1 MFTYVVCVVGPKR
14 NVGKTTVV
22 EGLVKKLTEKGLRV
36 GTVKHIHGSF
46 DTPHKDTWKHIKAG
60 ATATGVITDSELLTI
75 WNSSEL
81 PIIPETV
88 LDKLPKNLDYVIV
101 EGFRHSEYP
110 KIIVADVAEDL
121 ESINL
126 SNTVA
131 ISGRIVE
138 KPEELKKLDLDAPVV
153 KINESEKLVKLLES
167 RAQTIFVNQLP
178 GIDCKSCGY
187 DTCADLAKAVRAG
200 EADVRQCITM
210 FTKVDLAIDGKTI
223 VMKGF
228 VQDLF
233 KAVVMGVVKEL
244 KEVPEKS
251 REISL
256 QIRLD

>member
-1 MFTYVVCVVGPKR
+1 
-14 NVGKTTVV
+14 
-22 EGLVKKLTEKGLRV
+22 LVT
-36 GTVKHIHGSF
+36 F
-46 DTPHKDTWKHIKAG
+46 
-60 ATATGVITDSELLTI
+60 
-75 WNSSEL
+75 
-81 PIIPETV
+81 
-88 LDKLPKNLDYVIV
+88 
-101 EGFRHSEYP
+101 
-110 KIIVADVAEDL
+110 
-121 ESINL
+121 
-126 SNTVA
+126 
-131 ISGRIVE
+131 
-138 KPEELKKLDLDAPVV
+138 PEELKKLDLDAPVV
-153 KINESEKLVKLLES
+153 KINESEKLVNLLES

-228 VQDLF
+228 VHDLF
-233 KAVVMGVVKEL
+233 KAVVTGVVKEL